1 MDENRNVNP
10 GEQQSEKPA
19 AEPQQT
25 AQSAQP
31 AQPQQPAK
39 PAQPQQPAKPT
50 QPQQNYSGY
59 GQQTPPP
66 QYAQRPQYGY
76 QPQQYAYV
84 PQQPANRG
92 KGGGWIGFLRVMAWI
107 LFAVMELMF
116 IIGGIGLMVAGGYI
130 NGTYYYGGGEAVFAG
145 LAVIVVGTLMSF
157 LMIAAINVSLDAAQN
172 IRRTAT
178 STAEMNERLANIER
192 KLK

>member
-1 MDENRNVNP
+1 MDENRNMNP
-10 GEQQSEKPA
+10 GEQRSEKPA
-19 AEPQQT
+19 AEPQQ
-25 AQSAQP
+25 P
-31 AQPQQPAK
+31 AQ
-39 PAQPQQPAKPT
+39 PT
-50 QPQQNYSGY
+50 QPQQTAKPQPTQQPQQNYGGY
-59 GQQTPPP
+59 GHQTPPP

-145 LAVIVVGTLMSF
+145 LAIIVVGTLMSF